1 METTQQFFEAIQTN
15 DVEKVKAL
23 LAAEPELVNAR
34 TQSGASGVLLAT
46 YYNRPAI
53 AQELLLAHN
62 DQLDIFE
69 AAATGQVGRVATL
82 LDEQPDRVNAI
93 APDGFTPLGLAAF
106 FNHLEAVELLLARGA
121 DVNLPSQ
128 NAQHVMPLHSSVA
141 VENIAIT
148 QALLAHGADVNAV
161 QTDDFTPLLEAAQ
174 NGQLAMV
181 QLLLE
186 HGADINARLSSGK
199 TALDVAQEK
208 GHEAVVNFLRE
219 HGATTSS

>member
-1 METTQQFFEAIQTN
+1 METTQQFFEAIQTD

-23 LAAEPELVNAR
+23 LAAEPALVNAR
-34 TQSGASGVLLAT
+34 TQTGISGVLLAT

-53 AQELLLAHN
+53 VKELLAHN
-62 DQLDIFE
+62 GQLDIFE
-69 AAATGQVGRVATL
+69 AAATGQIGWVATL

-106 FNHLEAVELLLARGA
+106 FNRLEVVELLLARGA

-141 VENIAIT
+141 IENIAIT
-148 QALLAHGADVNAV
+148 QALLAHGADVNAT

-174 NGQLAMV
+174 NGQLEMV
-181 QLLLE
+181 QLLVA

-208 GHEAVVNFLRE
+208 GHDTVVNFLRAR
-219 HGATTSS
+219 GATIS

>member
-1 METTQQFFEAIQTN
+1 MEMTQQFFAAIQDN
-15 DVEKVKAL
+15 DVEKLKAL

-34 TQSGASGVLLAT
+34 TQSGVSGILLAT
-46 YYNRPAI
+46 YYNRPAMV
-53 AQELLLAHN
+53 QELLAHN
-62 DQLDIFE
+62 DQLDVFE
-69 AAATGQVGRVATL
+69 AAATGQTGRVATL
-82 LDEQPDRVNAI
+82 LDEQPDRINAI

-106 FNHLEAVELLLARGA
+106 FNHLEVVELLLARGA

-148 QALLAHGADVNAV
+148 QALLAHGADVNAT
-161 QTDDFTPLLEAAQ
+161 QTDDFTPLLEAAH
-174 NGQLAMV
+174 NGQLVMV

-208 GHEAVVNFLRE
+208 GHDAVVNFLRQ
-219 HGATTSS
+219 HSATAS